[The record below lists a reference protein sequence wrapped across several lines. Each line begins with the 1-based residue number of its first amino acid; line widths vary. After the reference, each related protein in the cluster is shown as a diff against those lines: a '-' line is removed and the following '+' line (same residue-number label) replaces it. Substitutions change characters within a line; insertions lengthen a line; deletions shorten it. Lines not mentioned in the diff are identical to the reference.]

1 MLSTLFIVANKLI
14 FSVYNDPL
22 TGTVI
27 EPYVIQLLDDGK
39 YSYTY
44 KKAATENLANHDYN
58 FTDAEKTLIRY
69 CTEAG
74 HHNLA
79 KIFNKKKLKDDDFL
93 RDFVTNPKQKEL
105 LDEYISRRNHKVL
118 LALKGQILYVKEKAS
133 DHPAMIERQILPEA
147 AAVVYN
153 FSRTPKGT
161 YYYLTIKQGNVYL
174 NLKNKSSRIICH
186 SPCWIMIADKIYH
199 FDDETDADKLIPF
212 LTKPYITIE
221 PRMEDSYYEKFILK
235 AVKHFEVH
243 SMGFDIDDVG
253 GDKGSYL
260 KLVRDI
266 DGNCAFNL
274 AYTYDTISI
283 AANEPEHILAELE
296 KKNNNF
302 RFKRLKR
309 DDAFEKGIEET
320 LLSNGLKL
328 KYGALYSPVDVVGD
342 LGHALDWARA
352 NRETLAASGIKLHT
366 DIEGQTYYTGAINLS
381 FSVSRE
387 ENDWFDLY
395 GIVEFEGYKIPFI
408 KFKGNILRGIREYS
422 LPNGHIA
429 ILPDEWFD
437 RYRPIMAFAQAEGDA
452 LRMKKYHAPI
462 AEEAM
467 NGGHAIDLKFQEF
480 YKADKAKEFDLPN
493 NLNATL
499 RPYQLNGY
507 NWMRG
512 LGTFNVGGCLADDM
526 GLGKTVQVIALLL
539 SLYEP
544 YLKKPAKV
552 ALPVNDVEPVDFVE
566 AGLEDGQLNLFKT
579 VTEVG
584 HLKPRASVI
593 ADVVEEATISKRPTL
608 VVMPPSLIYNW
619 EKELTRFAPQLKVFK
634 YVSSVR
640 SKMLKPLYTS
650 HIILTTYGV
659 VRNDLEILGKIDFE
673 YIVLDESQ
681 LIKNPDS
688 QSYKAVKQL
697 NSRHKLTL
705 TGTPIE
711 NSLTDLWAQ
720 LSFTNPGLLGG
731 FDMFRREFVL
741 PIEKKNDDMAR
752 KRLKALINPF
762 ILRRT
767 KDQVAKDLPPLTEK
781 LFYCDMTEKQHELYE
796 REKSHYRNI
805 ILQNIEQAGIEKS
818 KMVIFQGLM
827 KLRLIANHPMMTTVT
842 AAEETHL
849 EGMHHFG
856 SGKFTEVTRMLE
868 GLRTENHKVLIFS
881 QFVKHLNLF
890 KAWFE
895 EHKIPYSYLIGNTTN
910 RKEVIEEFEGS
921 PETKFFLI
929 SLKAGGVGLNLTSAD
944 YVFMLD
950 PWWNPAVEAQAIN
963 RAHRIGQTKNVIAYK
978 FICKGTIEEKI
989 VQLQQRKSALA
1000 EDFINHNNPL
1010 SSLSMQEVTDLF
1022 K

>member
-1 MLSTLFIVANKLI
+1 MANKLI

-27 EPYVIQLLDDGK
+27 EPYIIKLLDDGK
-39 YSYTY
+39 FSYTY
-44 KKAATENLANHDYN
+44 KKVATENLANHEYN
-58 FTDAEKTLIRY
+58 FTDAEKILVRY

-93 RDFVTNPKQKEL
+93 RDFVTDPKHKEL
-105 LDEYISRRNHKVL
+105 LNEYISRRNHKVL
-118 LALKGQILYVKEKAS
+118 SALKGQIVYLKEKAS
-133 DHPAMIERQILPEA
+133 DHPAMIEKQILPEA
-147 AAVVYN
+147 AEVVYN
-153 FSRTPKGT
+153 FSRTAKGT

-186 SPCWIMIADKIYH
+186 SPCWILITDKIYH
-199 FDDETDADKLIPF
+199 FDDETDAGKLLPF
-212 LTKPYITIE
+212 LSKPYITIE
-221 PRMEDSYYEKFILK
+221 PRMEDSYYEKFVLK

-243 SMGFDIDDVG
+243 SMGFDIDDIG
-253 GDKGSYL
+253 GEKGAML

-274 AYTYDTISI
+274 VYTYDTITI

-296 KKNNNF
+296 KRNGTY

-309 DDAFEKGIEET
+309 DELFESDIEMS
-320 LLSNGLKL
+320 LLDNGLKL
-328 KYGALYSPVDVVGD
+328 KYGALYTPKDIAGD
-342 LGHALDWARA
+342 IGNLLDWARNNKEMLDKA
-352 NRETLAASGIKLHT
+352 GIKLRT

-381 FSVSRE
+381 FSVSKE

-408 KFKGNILRGIREYS
+408 KFKTNILRGIREYN

-429 ILPDEWFD
+429 ILPEEWFE
-437 RYRPIMAFAQAEGDA
+437 RYRPILAFAQAEGDA

-467 NGGHAIDLKFQEF
+467 NGGHAINLKFQEF
-480 YKADKAKEFDLPN
+480 YKADKVKEFDLPA
-493 NLNATL
+493 NLQATL
-499 RPYQLNGY
+499 RPYQQNGY

-544 YLKKPAKV
+544 HLKKAPKPL
-552 ALPVNDVEPVDFVE
+552 LPKPELQPVDFVE
-566 AGLEDGQLNLFKT
+566 ADLPDGQMNLFNT
-579 VTEVG
+579 RNEVG
-584 HLKPRASVI
+584 NLKPQAAAVALPVI
-593 ADVVEEATISKRPTL
+593 EEAAVTKRPTL

-711 NSLTDLWAQ
+711 NSLTDLWSQ

-741 PIEKKNDDMAR
+741 PIEKKNDEMAR

-827 KLRLIANHPMMTTVT
+827 KLRLIANHPAMTTVT
-842 AAEETHL
+842 SAEETHL

-868 GLRTENHKVLIFS
+868 SLRSENHKVLIFS

-890 KAWFE
+890 KDWFE

-910 RKEVIEEFEGS
+910 RKDVIEQFEGS
-921 PETKFFLI
+921 SETKFFLI

-1010 SSLSMQEVTDLF
+1010 SSLSTQEVADLF